1 MVHFG
6 DITKIKGDEV
16 PAVDVI
22 TGGSPCQDLSV
33 AGKRAGLAGE
43 RSGLFMEQI
52 RLIKEMR
59 NVSSDNDRR
68 VVPRFMVWE
77 NVYGAFTSNR
87 GEDFRAVL
95 EETVR
100 IKNKDAV
107 ISGPPKGGWSHAGV
121 IVGDGYSVAWRGHDA
136 QWWGVPQRRRRICL
150 LADFEGD
157 AAPRI
162 LFESELRRVS
172 EQGESDKTV
181 GDIGDGCRPEVQ
193 PLSEGVP
200 RDTCESRETGQ
211 DIATN
216 PQDGVG
222 ATICYSIGSYNSL
235 AMKSDSPD
243 AGIHETDVSRT
254 LDMNGGSPASYQGGV
269 AIVAT
274 YDVRISS
281 EGTKNQRAHCYETDI
296 SRCLDQGGE
305 NPDSNH
311 DGVAIICIENH
322 PNDSR
327 VKISE
332 DGICQSLTSRMGTGG
347 NNVPLVMAWDGTQ
360 TSSTLTVNNANGG
373 QRMPDK
379 DNFNCVIYGLDRA
392 AYNQGKNAQYDF
404 SVERELA
411 APLTAKGPGAVLQW
425 YVRRLTPTECQRL
438 QGFPDGWYDLGDWVD
453 SKGKRHKESD
463 APKYKAA
470 GNSIALPFWRW
481 LAKRIVAEYD
491 RPVKMASLFD
501 GIGGFPL
508 SFSEAGAIPV
518 WASEIEE
525 FPIAVTKAR
534 FKEE

>member
-59 NVSSDNDRR
+59 NVSSDDNRR
-68 VVPRFMVWE
+68 VDKPRFMVWE
-77 NVYGAFTSNR
+77 NVYGAFNSNK

-107 ISGPPKGGWSHAGV
+107 IPGPPKGGWSHAGV

-172 EQGESDKTV
+172 ECGEPYETV
-181 GDIGDGCRPEVQ
+181 GDIGDGSRPEVQ
-193 PLSEGVP
+193 PLTEGVFG
-200 RDTCESRETGQ
+200 DTEQSRETGQ
-211 DIATN
+211 DITAD
-216 PQDGVG
+216 PQDGFG
-222 ATICYSIGSYNSL
+222 TA
-235 AMKSDSPD
+235 
-243 AGIHETDVSRT
+243 R
-254 LDMNGGSPASYQGGV
+254 GGL
-269 AIVAT
+269 IT

-281 EGTKNQRAHCYETDI
+281 IGTKNQRAHCYETEI

-311 DGVAIICIENH
+311 GGVAI
-322 PNDSR
+322 
-327 VKISE
+327 
-332 DGICQSLTSRMGTGG
+332 
-347 NNVPLVMAWDGTQ
+347 VMAWDGTQ
-360 TSSTLTVNNANGG
+360 VSPTLTRKNADGS

-379 DNFNCVIYGLDRA
+379 DNFSCIVYGLDRA
-392 AYNQGKNAQYDF
+392 SYNQGKNAQFDF
-404 SVERELA
+404 SVEKELA

-453 SKGKRHKESD
+453 SKGKKHKESD

-534 FKEE
+534 FK